1 MANNKKYFRE
11 LGKLGQNKYGGIFY
25 EEFLPELRGKK
36 GCEAYKEMADND
48 DIIGAILFAM
58 EMLIRR
64 VNWQVQPAGS
74 TAADE
79 KAAHFVE
86 SCLEDMEQSWTDTIS
101 EILSFLTYGWSYHE
115 IVYKRRMGNQTDG
128 KLRSKYQDGLIGWR
142 KLPLRAQE
150 SLYAWEYDENDNLIG
165 MQQMAAPDYQVKTI
179 PLDKALHFTTKSRKG
194 NPEGRSILRNAYR
207 DFYFKRRIQEIEGIG
222 IERDLAGLP
231 VLTPPEGVDIWN
243 REDPEA
249 AAALSYAHSLVQNVR
264 RDALEGV
271 VLPYGWN
278 FQLLSG
284 GGKRQF
290 DTGAIINRYDQR
302 MAMSVLADFVFL
314 GHESVGSF
322 ALSSDKTKLFA
333 TAIGTFLDIICGV
346 FNNQGIPRLID
357 LNGNA
362 FAGISGYPKLC
373 HGDIEQQNLQE
384 LGNFLKD
391 MTGAGILTPDEDLE
405 QHIRTMAE
413 LPQKKRNAKARQ

>member
-1 MANNKKYFRE
+1 MTKKNKHFRE
-11 LGKLGQNKYGGIFY
+11 LGRLGQNKYGGIFY

-58 EMLIRR
+58 EMLIRQ
-64 VNWQVQPAGS
+64 VNWRVEPAS
-74 TAADE
+74 HNETDE
-79 KAAHFVE
+79 KAAQFVE

-101 EILSFLTYGWSYHE
+101 EILSFITFGWSYHE
-115 IVYKRRMGNQTDG
+115 IVYKRRMGNQQDRR
-128 KLRSKYQDGLIGWR
+128 LHSKYNDGLIGWR

-150 SLYAWEYDENDNLIG
+150 SLYRWEYDDQDQLVG
-165 MQQMAAPDYQVKTI
+165 MSQMTAPDYQIQTI
-179 PLDKALHFTTKSRKG
+179 PLEKALHFTTKSRKN

-249 AAALSYAHSLVQNVR
+249 AAALAYAQSLVQNVR

-271 VLPYGWN
+271 VLPFGWN

-290 DTGAIINRYDQR
+290 DTGAIIDRYDQR
-302 MAMSVLADFVFL
+302 MAMTVLADFVLL

-357 LNGNA
+357 LNGEN
-362 FAGISGYPKLC
+362 FAGISGYPQLV
-373 HGDIEQQNLQE
+373 HGDIEQQNLGD
-384 LGNFLKD
+384 LGTFIKD
-391 MTGAGILTPDEDLE
+391 MTGVGIITPDADLE
-405 QHIRTMAE
+405 QHIRSIAE
-413 LPQKKRNAKARQ
+413 LPRKQS

>member
-1 MANNKKYFRE
+1 MYRQNKYFNE
-11 LGKLGQNKYGGIFY
+11 LGKIGQNKYGGVFY

-36 GCEAYKEMADND
+36 GCETYKEMAEND

-58 EMLIRR
+58 EMLIRQVTWR
-64 VNWQVQPAGS
+64 VEPCSQKPA
-74 TAADE
+74 DK
-79 KAAHFVE
+79 KAAEFIT
-86 SCLEDMEQSWTDTIS
+86 SCLDDMEQSWTDTIS
-101 EILSFLTYGWSYHE
+101 EILSFLTFGWSYHE
-115 IVYKRRMGNQTDG
+115 IVYKRRMGRQGDP
-128 KLRSKYQDGLIGWR
+128 KLNSKHSDGLIGWR

-150 SLYAWEYDENDNLIG
+150 SLYRWEYDEQDQLMG
-165 MQQMAAPDYQVKTI
+165 MTQMMAPDYRLQTI
-179 PLDKALHFTTKSRKG
+179 PLEKALHFTTKSRKG

-249 AAALSYAHSLVQNVR
+249 AAALAYAQSLVQNVR

-284 GGKRQF
+284 GSKRQF
-290 DTGAIINRYDQR
+290 DTGAIIDRYDQR
-302 MAMSVLADFVFL
+302 MAMTVLADFVLL

-357 LNGNA
+357 LNGKV
-362 FAGISGYPKLC
+362 FAGISGYPKLE
-373 HGDIEQQNLQE
+373 HGDIEQQNLSE
-384 LGNFLKD
+384 LGGFIKD
-391 MTGAGILTPDEDLE
+391 MTGVGMLTPDGEMERHL
-405 QHIRTMAE
+405 RALAE
-413 LPQKKRNAKARQ
+413 LPPKPQA

>member
-1 MANNKKYFRE
+1 MYRNNKHFKE
-11 LGKLGQNKYGGIFY
+11 LGKIGQNKYGGLFY

-58 EMLIRR
+58 EMLIRQ
-64 VNWQVQPAGS
+64 VNWQVEPNSSKQE
-74 TAADE
+74 DQ
-79 KAAHFVE
+79 KAAEFVA
-86 SCLEDMEQSWTDTIS
+86 SCLDDMEQSWTDTIS
-101 EILSFLTYGWSYHE
+101 EILSFLTFGWSYHE
-115 IVYKRRMGNQTDG
+115 IVYKRRMGQNGDAR
-128 KLRSKYQDGLIGWR
+128 LNSKHNDGLIGWR

-150 SLYAWEYDENDNLIG
+150 SLYCWEYDDQDQLMG
-165 MQQMAAPDYQVKTI
+165 MTQMTAPDYKQQTI
-179 PLDKALHFTTKSRKG
+179 PLEKALHFTTKSRKG

-243 REDPEA
+243 REDPDA
-249 AAALSYAHSLVQNVR
+249 AAALAYAQALVQNVR

-284 GGKRQF
+284 GSKRQF
-290 DTGAIINRYDQR
+290 DTGAIIDRYDQR
-302 MAMSVLADFVFL
+302 MAMTVLADFVFL

-346 FNNQGIPRLID
+346 FNSQGIPRLID
-357 LNGNA
+357 LNGKA
-362 FAGISGYPKLC
+362 FANISGYPKLV
-373 HGDIEQQNLQE
+373 HGDIEQQNLSE
-384 LGNFLKD
+384 LGGFIKD
-391 MTGAGILTPDEDLE
+391 MTGVGMLTPDDQLE
-405 QHIRTMAE
+405 RHLRTLAE
-413 LPQKKRNAKARQ
+413 LPPKPQA

>member
-1 MANNKKYFRE
+1 MYRQNKYFSE
-11 LGKLGQNKYGGIFY
+11 LGKIGQNKYGGIFY

-58 EMLIRR
+58 EMLIRQVTWR
-64 VNWQVQPAGS
+64 VEPNSQK
-74 TAADE
+74 AADQ
-79 KAAHFVE
+79 KAAEFVT
-86 SCLEDMEQSWTDTIS
+86 SCLDDMEQSWTDTIS
-101 EILSFLTYGWSYHE
+101 EILSFLTFGWSYHE
-115 IVYKRRMGNQTDG
+115 IVYKRRMGQSKD
-128 KLRSKYQDGLIGWR
+128 LRLNSKHADGLIGWR

-150 SLYAWEYDENDNLIG
+150 SLYCWEYDDDDQLIG
-165 MQQMAAPDYQVKTI
+165 MTQMVAPDYALQTI
-179 PLDKALHFTTKSRKG
+179 PLEKALHFTTKSRKG

-231 VLTPPEGVDIWN
+231 VLSPPEGVDIWN

-249 AAALSYAHSLVQNVR
+249 AAALAYAQSLVQNVR

-284 GGKRQF
+284 GSKRQF
-290 DTGAIINRYDQR
+290 DTGAIIDRYDQR
-302 MAMSVLADFVFL
+302 MAMSVLADFVLL

-357 LNGNA
+357 LNGKA
-362 FAGISGYPKLC
+362 FAGISGYPKLV
-373 HGDIEQQNLQE
+373 HGDIEQQNLSE
-384 LGNFLKD
+384 LGGFIKD
-391 MTGAGILTPDEDLE
+391 MTGVGMLTPDEETERHL
-405 QHIRTMAE
+405 RSLAE
-413 LPQKKRNAKARQ
+413 LPQKQNL